1 MKNLGILMSM
11 TSSYIVESVNQ
22 EIGPFLCTFSADHQ
36 EDWAQFP
43 KWEENAQN
51 SFRYTS
57 TNHTSFWDVLRYKPL
72 SFGTP
77 TPQTHQSWTGSSREV
92 WEQAHQHIEYSAQV
106 TKALADRVRGETP
119 SYKPADWVWFSA
131 QAIRV
136 TEGCKK
142 LSHCYIDPF
151 KVLQCIN
158 DVTYKLNLQCHSCLA
173 PSFYISSLKPVNQG
187 PFAEASPPPLHQ
199 HP

>member
-1 MKNLGILMSM
+1 MSIWGAEFISQVWGGFMKNLGILMSM
-11 TSSYIVESVNQ
+11 KSSYIVERVNQ

-92 WEQAHQHIEYSAQV
+92 WELGTSTSTH
-106 TKALADRVRGETP
+106 RVLCPGN
-119 SYKPADWVWFSA
+119 KGFSR
-131 QAIRV
+131 QSPWRNTQLQTSRLGMV
-136 TEGCKK
+136 LCS
-142 LSHCYIDPF
+142 SH
-151 KVLQCIN
+151 
-158 DVTYKLNLQCHSCLA
+158 TSH
-173 PSFYISSLKPVNQG
+173 
-187 PFAEASPPPLHQ
+187 
-199 HP
+199 